1 MDKSSLDDNAL
12 AMVDFVL
19 DNLGSPA
26 GKSFE
31 SCLELFVLISDFDG
45 MKALCLAGT
54 GERQAALL
62 RLVGTG
68 SFDDLR
74 MKHSHVGTLSVKD
87 DDAFVHTDHVSC
99 HAHASLLVSF
109 QRFQ

>member
-1 MDKSSLDDNAL
+1 
-12 AMVDFVL
+12 
-19 DNLGSPA
+19 
-26 GKSFE
+26 
-31 SCLELFVLISDFDG
+31 

-74 MKHSHVGTLSVKD
+74 IKHSHVGTQGAASKTMMRLLRPIML
-87 DDAFVHTDHVSC
+87 SC